1 MHRLNRGA
9 APACLAGYQYG
20 VHQWANGIPASPEKA
35 EIWTCLEGMQQSR
48 CAYCEAALVDGDKH
62 IEHFRQRSRHPAGTF
77 DWTNL
82 FGSCNRKDTCGK
94 HKDSCGLYNHA
105 DLLKP
110 DVDDPDDFLV
120 FVSDGT
126 IVARE
131 GLQPNQRNRA
141 TETLRVLNLDAEHGA
156 LRHMRKQA
164 AAGYLQMAEEFRQF
178 STEFDE
184 AEWRPLLEQELAA
197 IAQLP
202 FVTVI
207 RHALIGNRL
216 T

>member
-9 APACLAGYQYG
+9 APACLATYQHG
-20 VHQWANGIPASPEKA
+20 VHQWANGIPTPPEKSD
-35 EIWTCLEGMQQSR
+35 IWACLETMQQSR

-77 DWTNL
+77 DWVNL

-94 HKDSCGLYNHA
+94 HKDSCGSYNPA

-126 IVARE
+126 IAVRSSSGAE
-131 GLQPNQRNRA
+131 AQQRA
-141 TETLRVLNLDAEHGA
+141 SETLRVFNLDAKHGA
-156 LRHMRKQA
+156 LRHMRRAA
-164 AAGYLQMAEEFRQF
+164 AAGYLQTAEEFHSF
-178 STEFDE
+178 AAEFDE
-184 AEWRPLLEQELAA
+184 VEWRPLLDQELAA
-197 IAQLP
+197 ISHLP
-202 FVTVI
+202 FVTAI
-207 RHALIGNRL
+207 RHALLGN
-216 T
+216 

>member
-20 VHQWANGIPASPEKA
+20 VDQWANGIPTPPEKSDV
-35 EIWTCLEGMQQSR
+35 WVCLEAMQQVR

-62 IEHFRQRSRHPAGTF
+62 IEHFRQRSRYPAGTF
-77 DWTNL
+77 DWYNL
-82 FGSCNRKDTCGK
+82 FGSCNRIDTCGK
-94 HKDSCGLYNHA
+94 HKDGCGQYNHA

-110 DVDDPDDFLV
+110 DVDEPDDFLV

-126 IVARE
+126 IVPRDGQHPNAR
-131 GLQPNQRNRA
+131 LRA
-141 TETLRVLNLDAEHGA
+141 TETLRIFNLDAKHGA

-164 AAGYLQMAEEFRQF
+164 AAGYLQTAEDFRQF
-178 STEFDE
+178 SIEFDE
-184 AEWRPLLEQELAA
+184 TEWKPLLEQELLA
-197 IAQLP
+197 IAHLP
-202 FVTVI
+202 FVTTI
-207 RHALIGNRL
+207 RHALIGNGL